1 VALRVVFHLGVHH
14 TDEGRLV
21 RSLLKNQD
29 MLARHRIA
37 APGPGRYRKVLRD
50 VVNRLRGA
58 PAAPEAEDLLIE
70 TIVETEGHETLIL
83 SNDSFICLPERA
95 LDEARLYARAFKT
108 AWLRQVFPRQ
118 EVDFA
123 LAMRN
128 PATFLPA
135 LFHARKNVELDFE
148 DYMTGIDPFDLRW
161 SDTIGH
167 ILEANPGS
175 EIVVWCNE
183 DSPLVWGEVL
193 QAVAGLGPEVALDGM
208 HDIALAIVDEEGAAA
223 IADHFGPPPHH
234 DGPEAREALGR
245 FLEAHARADEIDEV
259 IDLPG
264 WDADL
269 VADLTAAYDEDVAR
283 IAAMPGVRLITP

>member
-1 VALRVVFHLGVHH
+1 MRVVFHLGVHH

-29 MLARHRIA
+29 LLTRSGIS

-58 PAAPEAEDLLIE
+58 PSAPEAEDLLIE
-70 TIVETEGHETLIL
+70 TIVETEGQQTLVL

-95 LDEARLYARAFKT
+95 LDEAKLYVRAFKT

-123 LAMRN
+123 VALRN

-135 LFHARKNVELDFE
+135 LFRARKNVELDFE
-148 DYMTGIDPFDLRW
+148 DYMTGIDPFELRW
-161 SDTIGH
+161 SEMIGQ
-167 ILEANPGS
+167 ILEVNPGS

-183 DSPLVWGEVL
+183 DSPLIWGGVL
-193 QAVAGLGPEVALDGM
+193 QAVAGLGPEVALEGV
-208 HDIALAIVDEEGAAA
+208 HDIALQIVDEAGASA
-223 IADHFGPPPHH
+223 IAAHFGPPPHR

-245 FLEAHARADEIDEV
+245 FLEAHARAEEIDEE

-264 WDADL
+264 WDAAV
-269 VADLTAAYDEDVAR
+269 VAELTEAYDEDVAR
-283 IAAMPGVRLITP
+283 IAAMPGVRFVGP